1 MLISIFCQ
9 STDNIIFL
17 NTYLAHAILFSS
29 YFSGDMDNKQ
39 LTETWKE
46 AKVMSGFYEADR
58 KQRRWS
64 CCPIFFERSSNSW
77 WDPKFDSEILEGQFI
92 RSTFP
97 QVRLRFQYALL
108 YIFLASLTWCL
119 YFAAAVTSFWPA
131 YVVLSLLLLF
141 LVVTILVVTTT
152 SYYEHHYLS
161 VSSFVAIVLCIVTL
175 SVHLSYYFETDQ
187 NRPDMSEIGQFALCI
202 ETLLLV
208 YTVFPLPLYLCA
220 IIGVC
225 YSTFF
230 ELLAYS
236 FNPSEDSL
244 TLVSRVLVH
253 MCVHTI
259 GGHILVM
266 TQVRM
271 RGTFMKVGQLLMV

>member
-1 MLISIFCQ
+1 MKRPESK
-9 STDNIIFL
+9 
-17 NTYLAHAILFSS
+17 
-29 YFSGDMDNKQ
+29 GDGR
-39 LTETWKE
+39 
-46 AKVMSGFYEADR
+46 V
-58 KQRRWS
+58 
-64 CCPIFFERSSNSW
+64 
-77 WDPKFDSEILEGQFI
+77 
-92 RSTFP
+92 
-97 QVRLRFQYALL
+97 VQY
-108 YIFLASLTWCL
+108 SLKGL
-119 YFAAAVTSFWPA
+119 QI
-131 YVVLSLLLLF
+131 